1 MSGFAQG
8 LVAGIAALLLTIQ
21 FIRPAKTNPPIVRER
36 TLEAAVAVPPEV
48 EAILARSCDDCHSNR
63 TEWPWYSDIAPVS
76 FVVVNHVNEGRRHL
90 NFSEWLPPG
99 AGDPAAYTFERLH
112 NVCKS
117 VQSDSMPLKSYTFI
131 HRQATLSEQDIER
144 LCDWSQNRLSGP
156 GSANLR

>member
-8 LVAGIAALLLTIQ
+8 LIAGIVALLLTIQ
-21 FIRPAKTNPPIVRER
+21 FIRPAKTNPPIVRQR

-63 TEWPWYSDIAPVS
+63 TAWPWYSNVAPVS
-76 FVVVNHVNEGRRHL
+76 FFVINHVNEGRREL

-99 AGDPAAYTFERLH
+99 ASDPAAYTFQRLH

-117 VQSDSMPLKSYTFI
+117 VQSASMPLKSYTLI
-131 HRQATLSEQDIER
+131 HRQAILSQQDIEK
-144 LCDWSQNRLSGP
+144 LCDWSQNRLP
-156 GSANLR
+156 